1 MNIGILGTGMV
12 GKAIGTKLIKLGHRV
27 KMGSRSAGNEKALS
41 WVSEQGSNASEGTF
55 KDAAEFG
62 EVVFVCTSGAHTLD
76 AIESAGKNNF
86 SGKTVIDVSNPL
98 DFSKGMPP
106 FLIPEYSNTNSLGEE
121 IQKFLPEAHVVKS
134 LNTVNC
140 DIMVNPGKLNE
151 DSIIFICGNNPGSK
165 NIVAEILKSFGW
177 KEIMDLGDITS
188 SRTTEMIIPFWVKIM
203 STLNTSQFNFKIV
216 K

>member
-12 GKAIGTKLIKLGHRV
+12 GTAIASKLISLGHNVRL
-27 KMGSRSAGNEKALS
+27 GSRTSPNEKADA
-41 WVSEQGSNASEGTF
+41 WVSKHTSNASAGTF

-62 EVVFVCTSGAHTLD
+62 EVIFICTSGEHTLE
-76 AIESAGKNNF
+76 AVESAGKKSF
-86 SGKTVIDVSNPL
+86 SGKTVIDVTNPL

-106 FLIPEYSNTNSLGEE
+106 FLIPGLSNTNSLGEE
-121 IQKFLPEAHVVKS
+121 IQKAIPDANVVKS

-140 DIMVNPGKLNE
+140 EIMVNPGKLSE
-151 DSIIFICGNNPGSK
+151 DTIIFVGGNNQESK
-165 NIVAEILKSFGW
+165 KTATEILKSFGW
-177 KEIMDLGDITS
+177 KDIIDLGDITS

-203 STLNTSQFNFKIV
+203 STLNTAQFNFKIV

>member
-12 GKAIGTKLIKLGHRV
+12 GKAIGTKLIKLGHSV
-27 KMGSRSAGNEKALS
+27 KMGSRSAGNEKALA
-41 WVSEQGSNASEGTF
+41 WVSEQSGNASAGTF
-55 KDAAEFG
+55 KEAAEFG
-62 EVVFVCTSGAHTLD
+62 EIVFICTSGRHTLD

-86 SGKTVIDVSNPL
+86 TGKTVIDVSNPL

-121 IQKFLPEAHVVKS
+121 IQKSIPDANVVKS

-140 DIMVNPGKLNE
+140 EIMVNPGKLKE
-151 DSIIFICGNNPGSK
+151 DTIIFVCGNNPDSK
-165 NIVAEILKSFGW
+165 NIVSELLKTFGW
-177 KEIMDLGDITS
+177 KEIIDLGDITS
-188 SRTTEMIIPFWVKIM
+188 SRATEMIIPFWVKIM